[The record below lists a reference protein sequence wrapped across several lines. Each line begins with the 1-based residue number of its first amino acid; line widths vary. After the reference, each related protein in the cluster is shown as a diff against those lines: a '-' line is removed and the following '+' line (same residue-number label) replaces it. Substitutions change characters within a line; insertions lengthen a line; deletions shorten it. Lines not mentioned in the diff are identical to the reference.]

1 MEIDLHGYHPFD
13 IEENDLLTRIVQQA
27 WEMGEQ
33 RLVIIHGHGRTR
45 GTRTFSP
52 GSNTNTGYLGV
63 TVRRELRHGKSL
75 RSWIKW
81 TTLDCS
87 DIGVTSVKLKPNPAP
102 TRAQLE
108 PLPPSRHV
116 R

>member
-13 IEENDLLTRIVQQA
+13 IEEGDLFSKIVQQT
-27 WEMGEQ
+27 WEMGERQ
-33 RLVIIHGHGRTR
+33 LVIIHGHGRSR
-45 GTRTFSP
+45 GPRTFSP

-63 TVRRELRHGKSL
+63 TIRRELRCERSL
-75 RSWIKW
+75 RFWIKW

-87 DIGVTSVKLKPNPAP
+87 DIGITSVKLKPNPAP
-102 TRAQLE
+102 TRTQLE
-108 PLPPSRHV
+108 PLPPSRQV